1 MVSPAS
7 GPLDPNATT
16 PPPGGASAPPPDTP
30 AAPDSPPPLDTGAIV
45 LKPEQIPEAEKAIAG
60 LDFASM
66 RSGDVIKIGLDAETS
81 LQRTLDGFLARLDKN
96 TAAQVFDLFGRLEK
110 GVEDAKLA
118 EVLEQVQKGEKPG
131 LAAAIQRLLRRKS
144 RDEVFAEIGDLVA
157 GRTRT
162 LADEMGRLEGQL
174 EGEMQKLFAELKSL
188 DTLKESYGTHFT
200 EFTLAAGVGR
210 SFLERARAYVAAEQA
225 KVNPADVAAQ
235 ARVQEL
241 QDKLRLLE
249 SRALALEGT
258 YTRLPADR
266 LVIQQI
272 EQAGVAT
279 LQETA
284 TTVASRFASIKM
296 TLLSINGAFAVKN
309 VQEVAS
315 RQAQL
320 DRQLTEVRGRALKDV
335 AVSAA
340 QAPGENR
347 LAQAQQIEQI
357 IAQTKEIHALVQT
370 AKQATEEKFEQARQK
385 FAAARQ
391 ELASLQQ
398 TQSVP

>member
-16 PPPGGASAPPPDTP
+16 PPPGDASAPPPDTP

-200 EFTLAAGVGR
+200 EFTLAAGVAR